1 MYCKIVFYII
11 EVYCYDV
18 YMLDLNCIFCKV
30 ITGKVHARIIGQT
43 ERAIAFL
50 DAFPLSAGHTLII
63 PKSHYSK
70 IQDMNKEYSSDLFN
84 LLWKVSGAVE
94 KAAGVNA
101 STIAIHNGRE
111 AGQEVPHVH
120 VHIIPRSLRDGAAGP
135 VHSMFKKRP
144 TLSSKELD
152 LILGNIKRML

>member
-1 MYCKIVFYII
+1 
-11 EVYCYDV
+11 
-18 YMLDLNCIFCKV
+18 MLRDMNCIFCKIV
-30 ITGKVHARIIGQT
+30 NDSTSARIIDQND
-43 ERAIAFL
+43 RAIAFL
-50 DAFPLSAGHTLII
+50 DAFPLSAGHTLIV

-70 IQDMNKEYSSDLFN
+70 VQDMDREYSSDVFN

-120 VHIIPRSLRDGAAGP
+120 VHIIPRSFRDGAGP
-135 VHSMFKKRP
+135 VHSMFKERP
-144 TLSSKELD
+144 KLSPKELE
-152 LILGNIKRML
+152 LMLQSIKRIL

>member
-1 MYCKIVFYII
+1 MCCKIVFYII

-50 DAFPLSAGHTLII
+50 DEFPLAAGHTLVI

-70 IQDMNKEYSSDLFN
+70 IQDMNRQYSSATFD
-84 LLWKVSGAVE
+84 LLWQISSAVE
-94 KAAGVNA
+94 KAVGFTAT
-101 STIAIHNGRE
+101 TIAIHNGKE
-111 AGQEVPHVH
+111 AGQEVLHVH
-120 VHIIPRSLRDGAAGP
+120 IHIIPRHSGDGAGP
-135 VHSMFKKRP
+135 VHSMFKNRS
-144 TLSSKELD
+144 T
-152 LILGNIKRML
+152 